1 MKHRS
6 LIAVLLMTGA
16 MCALPACGQTSSGE
30 QKPASA
36 GNNSAKA
43 AFEVATIKPEA
54 PGAFRYISLNIY
66 PNGRISITGYT
77 LKELICAAYHL
88 NYDQVKGGD
97 TWIDKDIYDLEA
109 IPANATDGTPT
120 YDLHHDNW
128 SFEDSTLQTM
138 LQELLADRFKLKT
151 HVVVT
156 QGPVYLLERGDKKL
170 ALTPSQD
177 PPRYGGLGGIGARG
191 GAGYRLSNTSMPQLA
206 AYLGG
211 IVLHE
216 TVIDKTG
223 LTGAY
228 DFDSKTILSDQD
240 WKNND
245 PSSFLPAVKE
255 MGLKLTKS
263 TGPITTLV
271 VDQVAHPSPN

>member
-1 MKHRS
+1 MIDKDKR
-6 LIAVLLMTGA
+6 
-16 MCALPACGQTSSGE
+16 QTSGLLHQHAMLHLFVGVAFGVLPLSSS
-30 QKPASA
+30 ASA
-36 GNNSAKA
+36 LGQMPVAGANQNSAAKSRA
-43 AFEVATIKPEA
+43 ETFEVATIKAEVTG
-54 PGAFRYISLNIY
+54 PGRTTHISLNIY

-170 ALTPSQD
+170 ALTPSK
-177 PPRYGGLGGIGARG
+177 PATGVWGA
-191 GAGYRLSNTSMPQLA
+191 SELA
-206 AYLGG
+206 A
-211 IVLHE
+211 
-216 TVIDKTG
+216 G
-223 LTGAY
+223 LDIGYQT
-228 DFDSKTILSDQD
+228 
-240 WKNND
+240 
-245 PSSFLPAVKE
+245 LPCPNWLRISVASC
-255 MGLKLTKS
+255 S
-263 TGPITTLV
+263 TG
-271 VDQVAHPSPN
+271 Q